1 MIFPLRAAIVATL
14 LAASSPAA
22 AQYTF
27 SNTSDPLTTIYFGGT
42 VPGTSGELILDLT
55 GNTGG
60 LFTFAYTLSNTSN
73 PALNPYVDITSFGF
87 EDIGVTALD
96 GDALTGFFTNLILGG
111 QGPGPFGSIDV
122 CLNNS
127 NGNGNGCSGP
137 NGVSTVGSG
146 TFSLQYDPTLTSL
159 ALGQFGVR
167 YQSTGLDGKGS
178 GTGTEIPPPG
188 VPEPATW
195 AMILLGFGVAGFA
208 IRRRRRTS
216 FLTQVA

>member
-1 MIFPLRAAIVATL
+1 MVAAL
-14 LAASSPAA
+14 LASTSPAA

-27 SNTSDPLTTIYFGGT
+27 SDTSDPVTTIYFGGT
-42 VPGTSGELILDLT
+42 VPGTSATLVMDLT
-55 GNTGG
+55 GNSGG
-60 LFTFAYTLSNTSN
+60 LFTFAYSLTNTSN
-73 PALNPYVDITSFGF
+73 LALNPEADITSFGF

-111 QGPGPFGSIDV
+111 QGPGPFNSIDV

-127 NGNGNGCSGP
+127 NGQGNGCSGP

-146 TFSLQYDPTLTSL
+146 TFSLQYDSALTSL
-159 ALGQFGVR
+159 VLGQFGVR
-167 YQSTGLDGKGS
+167 YQSTGLDGEGS

-195 AMILLGFGVAGFA
+195 AMMLLGFGAVGYAV
-208 IRRRRRTS
+208 RRRRRTH
-216 FLTQVA
+216 LPQVA